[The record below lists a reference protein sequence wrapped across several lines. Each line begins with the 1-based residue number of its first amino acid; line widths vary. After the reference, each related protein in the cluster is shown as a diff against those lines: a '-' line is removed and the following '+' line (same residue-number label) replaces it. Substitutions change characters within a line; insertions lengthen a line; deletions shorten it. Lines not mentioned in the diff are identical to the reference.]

1 MNETV
6 FCEQCGAATE
16 ASASFC
22 ASCGSAQIPIAASHG
37 PASSIVDRRDVPD
50 EVSAGVGHRDVPDEV
65 SADVDRPDAP
75 NEPSAGASA
84 AASVPT
90 PPQPVAV
97 ESADGFGSSPALHS
111 APPPPPQP
119 SPAGKSAGAP
129 QGRLNR
135 ALGQARKQGDSQI
148 VASFWL
154 GWASVGS
161 ALIGLL
167 AKSSALYF
175 IGIVTGIVAIVT
187 ARFAR
192 QRAQGAGDVDLVY
205 LSRYGQITG
214 WIVVGLFIAV
224 VLLFAAFFGSFL
236 GSLGI

>member
-1 MNETV
+1 MSETV

-22 ASCGSAQIPIAASHG
+22 ATCGSAQTPIAVGHSLTS
-37 PASSIVDRRDVPD
+37 PVVDRRDVPD
-50 EVSAGVGHRDVPDEV
+50 EL
-65 SADVDRPDAP
+65 SADVDRLDVP
-75 NEPSAGASA
+75 NEPPVGVSP

-90 PPQPVAV
+90 PPQPAAAKVAH
-97 ESADGFGSSPALHS
+97 ELRPSHNLHS
-111 APPPPPQP
+111 AAPPPP
-119 SPAGKSAGAP
+119 SPTGKSSGAP

-154 GWASVGS
+154 GWASIGS

-167 AKSSALYF
+167 AKSSALYL

-214 WIVVGLFIAV
+214 WIVVGLFLAV

-236 GSLGI
+236 GSLGS